1 MAIVNPLLSPATIDA
16 LEKAWSAPKPKRRG
30 GSGGA
35 RKGGKAA
42 MGVITAPIAIA
53 AAMSHAARS
62 EAAVAKLSRVVKR
75 SPQVLVK
82 VTGRQKGAGHVAA
95 NFKYIAGKEGREGRE
110 DGLETDDGDKLR
122 ATAEFKELAETW
134 AQWDGATEFRRTP
147 TTSISMVFS
156 MPEGTNPDM
165 LKDSVRAFAQK
176 ELDGHRWAM
185 GMHTDT
191 PRPHVHLT
199 VCVAGED
206 GVRFNPRKPD
216 LQRYRE
222 EFARELRDRGIEADA
237 TPRKA
242 RGIVKKPEKTP
253 IKRMRDREA
262 ERRQEGLP
270 PARSRHAE
278 RLHAEVRKRVVDGAM
293 ETPIDAQLA
302 AKQRDIKW
310 TYMNA
315 VAELLRHNQPE
326 CRQLAGDVAQ
336 FVKDMPAPE
345 TRATTLVKQVVANR
359 EMMRAQE
366 QERVREKQRSPAR
379 PTPSRNGPE
388 R

>member
-1 MAIVNPLLSPATIDA
+1 ML
-16 LEKAWSAPKPKRRG
+16 
-30 GSGGA
+30 
-35 RKGGKAA
+35 
-42 MGVITAPIAIA
+42 A
-53 AAMSHAARS
+53 AAMSHADRS
-62 EAAVAKLSRVVKR
+62 EAAVAKLSRVAKR

-95 NFKYIAGKEGREGRE
+95 NFKYIAGKEGRKGRE

-122 ATAEFKELAETW
+122 ATAEFRELAETW
-134 AQWDGATEFRRTP
+134 AAWDGASEFRRTP

-156 MPEGTNPDM
+156 MPEGTNPEK

-176 ELDGHRWAM
+176 EIEGHRWAM

-191 PRPHVHLT
+191 PRPHAHLT

-206 GVRFNPRKPD
+206 GVRFNPRKAD

-222 EFARELRDRGIEADA
+222 EFARELRDRGVDADA

-253 IKRMRDREA
+253 IRRMRDREA
-262 ERRQEGLP
+262 EHRQKGLP
-270 PARSRHAE
+270 AARSKRAE
-278 RLHAEVRKRVVDGAM
+278 QLHGEVRKRVIDGAI
-293 ETPIDAQLA
+293 ETPIDGELA
-302 AKQRDIKW
+302 TKQRDIKW
-310 TYMNA
+310 TYMSA
-315 VAELLRHNQPE
+315 VAELLRHDRPE
-326 CRQLAGDVAQ
+326 ARQLAGDVAQ

-345 TRATTLVKQVVANR
+345 TRATALVKQVVASR
-359 EMMRAQE
+359 EMLRAQE
-366 QERVREKQRSPAR
+366 KAREQQRSPTR
-379 PTPSRNGPE
+379 PTPSRGGPD